1 MKPTIIFKDNDSNG
15 TISLSKKELNL
26 IIETLLFSSSVNIG
40 AEWVSEDYDTMVEL
54 AQKFENSIEK
64 SDLKNITF
72 FVEENYNDNWT
83 VKILNTFKGKIKEI
97 ELSKA

>member
-1 MKPTIIFKDNDSNG
+1 MKPTIFFNDSDSNG
-15 TISLSKKELNL
+15 TISLSKKELSL

-40 AEWVSEDYDTMVEL
+40 AEWEEKDYDTMVDL
-54 AQKFENSIEK
+54 ALKLESNIQNT
-64 SDLKNITF
+64 DLKNITF

-83 VKILNTFKGKIKEI
+83 VKLLNKFKGKVKEI